1 MRKMFCLLLAF
12 CCLFLFNSTFAQSSP
27 TVFLRAVDYN
37 NVKLNGGSTAVGHLN
52 DIEPLSYS
60 QGVSACTSAI
70 PCPAVISDFTIMMM
84 LNPASV
90 TAKQMILKGEK
101 LKKVDVYYRKSLAT
115 FDYYNIHMEDV
126 TITTVQESG
135 SSEIPTIAM
144 SFSAAKI
151 AWQYTAQK
159 TDGSAGIKT
168 KAGWDFST
176 NTEWN
181 YVFP

>member
-1 MRKMFCLLLAF
+1 MRKMYYLL
-12 CCLFLFNSTFAQSSP
+12 CTVCSTFLISNNFAQT
-27 TVFLRAVDYN
+27 TVFIKAFDYN
-37 NVKLNGGSTAVGHLN
+37 NVKLDGGSVAAGHLK

-60 QGVSACTSAI
+60 QGVSVCGSPGST
-70 PCPAVISDFTIMMM
+70 CPPVISDFTIMMV

-90 TAKQMILKGEK
+90 TAKQMLLKGEH
-101 LKKVDVYYRKSLAT
+101 LKKVDVYYRKTPAT

-135 SSEIPTIAM
+135 SSEAPTISM
-144 SFSAAKI
+144 SFSAQKI
-151 AWQYTAQK
+151 AWQYTAAK
-159 TDGSAGIKT
+159 TDGTAGTKT
-168 KAGWDFST
+168 KTGWDFST